1 MTSSTKRLSAEKRRL
16 PDDWRRSELE
26 GSVNESEFEAQL
38 KKDGYTEIEMLDLAA
53 RVSDL
58 AIHSF

>member
-1 MTSSTKRLSAEKRRL
+1 
-16 PDDWRRSELE
+16 
-26 GSVNESEFEAQL
+26 VNESEVEAQL
-38 KKDGYTEIEMLDLAA
+38 KKDGYTEIEMLDLVA